1 MCLSKNDDLM
11 KNLLILWFCFAAI
24 PSLAQPE
31 EVLRLMNEVRTDP
44 QGFLQTRLLPYLKEN
59 ELEENSY
66 AKSLVA
72 ELKVARK
79 LETLQMSVAL
89 TKTARS
95 HAKDMGDHGLVGHNS
110 SNGTSFPD
118 RLRKKFK
125 TGIIAENCDY
135 GNADAMGIV
144 MSLLIDDG
152 IPSLGHRRNILNPA
166 LKFVGIAIEAHKTYE
181 TNCVM
186 DFSQDN

>member
-1 MCLSKNDDLM
+1 M
-11 KNLLILWFCFAAI
+11 KKLLFLLFCFSAD
-24 PSLAQPE
+24 STFAQPE
-31 EVLRLMNEVRTDP
+31 EVLSLMNEVRTNP
-44 QGFLQTRLLPYLKEN
+44 QGFLQARLLPYLKEN
-59 ELEENSY
+59 ELEENAY
-66 AKSLVA
+66 AKSLVT
-72 ELKVARK
+72 ELTSAHK
-79 LETLQMSVAL
+79 LEALQMSAAL

-95 HAKDMGDHGLVGHNS
+95 HAKDMGDHGMVGHNS

-125 TGIIAENCDY
+125 TGMIAENCDY
-135 GNADAMGIV
+135 GNADALGIV

-152 IPSLGHRRNILNPA
+152 ISSLGHRRNILNPA
-166 LKFVGIAIEAHKTYE
+166 LKFVGIAIEPHKTYE